1 MKKKEDIK
9 RRIEDKIG
17 SEVSIIAPS
26 TKFKGTIKGDDTLFI
41 SGHFEGKINSDGLV
55 RVGKEGRIDGTISSP
70 YIIIEGEMKGDIKS
84 AEHVELREEA
94 RVVGNIS
101 TAKIV
106 MAEGC
111 ILQGEVQMPS
121 EEDKP
126 IVFVEKRKIE
136 KKQDNQ
142 EKSPS
147 SKAMKK
153 SNTKS
158 DRPSKQKPS

>member
-9 RRIEDKIG
+9 RRVEDKIG

-41 SGHFEGKINSDGLV
+41 SGHFEGKINSEGLV
-55 RVGKEGRIDGTISSP
+55 RVGKEGSIDGTINSP
-70 YIIIEGEMKGDIKS
+70 YVIIEGEMKGDIKS

-111 ILQGEVQMPS
+111 ILQGEVEMPR

-126 IVFVEKRKIE
+126 IVFVEKRKSGDQ
-136 KKQDNQ
+136 QD
-142 EKSPS
+142 KSPS
-147 SKAMKK
+147 SKAVNN
-153 SNTKS
+153 S
-158 DRPSKQKPS
+158 